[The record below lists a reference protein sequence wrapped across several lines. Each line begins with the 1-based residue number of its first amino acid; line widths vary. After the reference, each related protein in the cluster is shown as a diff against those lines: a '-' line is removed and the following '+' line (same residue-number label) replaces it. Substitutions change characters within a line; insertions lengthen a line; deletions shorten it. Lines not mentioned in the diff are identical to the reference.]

1 MRILVVAAGLAAQA
15 DLTALLEGVA
25 GAELVGATVPAS
37 AAADGARLEPD
48 VVVVHLGPADDTG
61 LTAIE
66 ALTADHDAVPVLALL
81 DGSSPEDAILAG
93 AGGVLPAGGDEDMM
107 AAALQVLGQ
116 GLAVLGR
123 GELRRMVA
131 PEPASAG
138 GEVPVERL
146 TSRESEVLQLLALGM
161 TNAEIA
167 TRLHISAHTAKFHV
181 GAVLGKLGARSR
193 ADAVA
198 RAARLGWI
206 VV

>member
-1 MRILVVAAGLAAQA
+1 MRILVVAAGLTEQA
-15 DLTALLEGVA
+15 DLTALLEGVD

-37 AAADGARLEPD
+37 AAVDAGRLQPD
-48 VVVVHLGPADDTG
+48 LVVVHLDPGDDIG
-61 LTAIE
+61 LAAIE
-66 ALTADHDAVPVLALL
+66 ALAADHQPIPVLALL
-81 DGSSPEDAILAG
+81 DGASTEDALLAG
-93 AGGVLPAGGDEDMM
+93 AAGVLPAGADEARM

-123 GELRRMVA
+123 EELRRMVA
-131 PEPASAG
+131 PEPATGA

-146 TSRESEVLQLLALGM
+146 TNRESEVLQLLALGM

-167 TRLHISAHTAKFHV
+167 ARLHISAHTAKFHV

>member
-25 GAELVGATVPAS
+25 GVELVGATVPAS
-37 AAADGARLEPD
+37 AAVDASRLQPD
-48 VVVVHLGPADDTG
+48 LVVVHLDPADDAG

-66 ALTADHDAVPVLALL
+66 ALSADRHPVPVLALL
-81 DGSSPEDAILAG
+81 DGASTEDALMAG
-93 AGGVLPAGGDEDMM
+93 AYGVLPAGVDEARI

-123 GELRRMVA
+123 EELRRMVA
-131 PEPASAG
+131 PEPPTGA

-146 TSRESEVLQLLALGM
+146 TSRESEVLQLLALGL

-167 TRLHISAHTAKFHV
+167 ARLRISAHTAKFHV